1 LDDTIKTPEDL
12 ERHQLP
18 FLGSIPAV
26 KLAEVARRLKQEGR
40 PYSVDELDRLESKLV
55 THFSPRSPVSEA
67 YRTLRTNI
75 QLLNHNPTKK
85 VLMITSAATKEG
97 KSTVLANLGV
107 TVARTGAR
115 VLLVDSDLRHPALH
129 EFFGFDG
136 TPGLTDILQGS
147 LTLEQAAKP
156 TDIETLSIVT
166 SGEEPENPSE
176 MTASDAFR
184 DFIETTR
191 QKYDFVL
198 MDSPP
203 LMAVADG
210 VVLASRVDGTLLV
223 VASGFV
229 SPREVNHAISL
240 LRNVGVPFLGVVLN
254 GLDIKKI
261 YGSYYYHFH
270 YYHYHQY

>member
-1 LDDTIKTPEDL
+1 
-12 ERHQLP
+12 
-18 FLGSIPAV
+18 
-26 KLAEVARRLKQEGR
+26 
-40 PYSVDELDRLESKLV
+40 
-55 THFSPRSPVSEA
+55 
-67 YRTLRTNI
+67 
-75 QLLNHNPTKK
+75 
-85 VLMITSAATKEG
+85 
-97 KSTVLANLGV
+97 
-107 TVARTGAR
+107 
-115 VLLVDSDLRHPALH
+115 
-129 EFFGFDG
+129 FFGFDG
-136 TPGLTDILQGS
+136 APGLTDILSGS
-147 LTLEQAAKP
+147 LTLEQAARP
-156 TDIETLSIVT
+156 TELETLSIVT
-166 SGEEPENPSE
+166 SGERPENPSE

-184 DFIETTR
+184 NFIETTR
-191 QKYDFVL
+191 RKYDFVL

-240 LRNVGVPFLGVVLN
+240 LRNVSVPFLGVVLN